1 MILATVFVA
10 GAAFQAW
17 WGIVVL
23 SNIWGYRDSTIE
35 TYVTVGGFLYAI
47 GAVFLAAAI
56 AMLAPA
62 RRAGWLVLAL
72 LLAAAAVVPY
82 WLWVDNL
89 KVSYANNIAFGLFAV
104 IALMVHALSRPDE
117 PRAGAQGQVGR

>member
-1 MILATVFVA
+1 MPSQTVRIILATVFVA

-62 RRAGWLVLAL
+62 RRTGWLVLAL
-72 LLAAAAVVPY
+72 LLAAAVVPY

-89 KVSYANNIAFGLFAV
+89 KVSYANNIAFGLLAV
-104 IALMVHALSRPDE
+104 IALTVHALTRPAA
-117 PRAGAQGQVGR
+117 PPA